1 MTAPE
6 IQALLFDAEE
16 KILTGWGLVKD
27 DVEVAEVVVL
37 WIALEVNEVVSELL
51 KLWDDWLV
59 DGAADEDVE
68 SDDDVEARVVF
79 VNDLWQCETAYY

>member
-1 MTAPE
+1 MTAPA

-16 KILTGWGLVKD
+16 KILTSWGLVKD

-37 WIALEVNEVVSELL
+37 WISLEVNEVVSELL

-79 VNDLWQCETAYY
+79 VNHLWQCETACY